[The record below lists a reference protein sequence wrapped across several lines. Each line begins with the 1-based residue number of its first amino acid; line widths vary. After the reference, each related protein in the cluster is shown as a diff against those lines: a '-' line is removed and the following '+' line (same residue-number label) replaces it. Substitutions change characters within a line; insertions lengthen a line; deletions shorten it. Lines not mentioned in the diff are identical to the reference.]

1 MYKDVIQ
8 SDVCKMIILNHA
20 IETSCDAIFIFD
32 GHAKVYF
39 MNGAAEQLLGYARD
53 EVLGKEL
60 HPLIMEKA
68 VYKAFLES
76 LMSLQLNEKGHK
88 EEIILER
95 KGTCKGS
102 RKLDVEFSIS
112 AFEHDN
118 SRYTMGIAR
127 DISVRKQDA
136 LNIEK
141 RLQKYLELAEESPI
155 GILSCDKEGRI
166 IYVNNKV
173 LDILGSKSIEETK
186 LINLLT
192 FPLLVKHG
200 FSKQLQ
206 ESMQNEKSV
215 IFEINY
221 ESKWGKHVW
230 LRTHIK
236 PLIYSNDS
244 VGAQIMIDDISEK
257 KLLEEELFLLSIT
270 DNLTKA
276 YNRRYFIQ
284 NLNMEIER
292 SNRTESNFS
301 VIMMD
306 IDHFKSINDCFGH
319 NTGDIVLQTI
329 ALELM
334 KSIRKIDTL
343 ARWGGEEFIFLL
355 PETTMAQAV
364 FLGEKLRD
372 IVVRAKIPV
381 VDNVTASFGVT
392 CYRPSDTTDGIVQR
406 ADDMMYKAK
415 SAGRNCLRYSQE

>member
-1 MYKDVIQ
+1 MNRDETQ
-8 SDVCKMIILNHA
+8 SDADNRIILNNA
-20 IETSCDAIFIFD
+20 IETSYDAIVILD
-32 GHAKVYF
+32 GHSKVYF
-39 MNGAAEQLLGYARD
+39 MNGAAEQLFGYSRD
-53 EVLGKEL
+53 EILGKEL
-60 HPLIMEKA
+60 HPLIMKKTDYE
-68 VYKAFLES
+68 VFLEA
-76 LMSLQLNEKGHK
+76 LMSLPLNEKGNEK
-88 EEIILER
+88 GIILELE
-95 KGTCKGS
+95 GTQSIRGKF
-102 RKLDVEFSIS
+102 DVEFSIS
-112 AFEHDN
+112 AFKHDN
-118 SRYTMGIAR
+118 IRYSMVIAR
-127 DISVRKQDA
+127 DISARKKDK
-136 LNIEK
+136 LNLEQ

-155 GILSCDKEGRI
+155 GILSCDKEGGI
-166 IYVNNKV
+166 IYVNHKV

-186 LINLLT
+186 MINLLT

-206 ESMQNEKSV
+206 ECIHNERSV

-236 PLIYSNDS
+236 PLIYSNDE

-284 NLNMEIER
+284 NLNIEIER

-306 IDHFKSINDCFGH
+306 IDHFKSINDRFGH
-319 NTGDIVLQTI
+319 NTGDVVLKTI
-329 ALELM
+329 SLELM

-355 PETTMAQAV
+355 PETTMHQAV

-381 VDNVTASFGVT
+381 VGNVTASFGVA
-392 CYRPSDTTDGIVQR
+392 CYRPGETADEIVQC
-406 ADDMMYKAK
+406 ADDMMYRAK